1 MKPAESIVGQGL
13 VIEGTFEGNGSIRLA
28 GRLKGQVVI
37 TGDVT
42 VDPDGAIEGDVK
54 ADRVRIAG
62 HAKANILAASAIE
75 VSGSASIVGEIKA
88 PTVQVNAG
96 AKIRGS
102 IDTGWTNTD
111 HQDQS
116 AHRPADEAESL

>member
-13 VIEGTFEGNGSIRLA
+13 IIEGKLEGNGSIRLA
-28 GRLKGQVVI
+28 GRLRGQVVI

-42 VDPDGAIEGDVK
+42 VDADGAIEGDVK

-62 HAKANILAASAIE
+62 HAAANILAASAVE
-75 VSGSASIVGEIKA
+75 LAESASVVGEVKA

-102 IDTGWTNTD
+102 IDSGG
-111 HQDQS
+111 
-116 AHRPADEAESL
+116 PAGPTEPNEIV

>member
-13 VIEGTFEGNGSIRLA
+13 IIEGKLEGNGSIRLA
-28 GRLKGQVVI
+28 GRLRGQVVI

-42 VDPDGAIEGDVK
+42 VDADGAIEGDVK

-62 HAKANILAASAIE
+62 HAVANILAASAIE
-75 VSGSASIVGEIKA
+75 LAESASVVGEVKA
-88 PTVQVNAG
+88 PTLQVNAG

-102 IDTGWTNTD
+102 VESGG
-111 HQDQS
+111 
-116 AHRPADEAESL
+116 PAGTTELNQIVEPREAGER

>member
-1 MKPAESIVGQGL
+1 
-13 VIEGTFEGNGSIRLA
+13 
-28 GRLKGQVVI
+28 
-37 TGDVT
+37 
-42 VDPDGAIEGDVK
+42 VK

-75 VSGSASIVGEIKA
+75 LSGSASVVGEIKA

-102 IDTGWTNTD
+102 VDTGWTDKD

-116 AHRPADEAESL
+116 EHRPADEAESL

>member
-1 MKPAESIVGQGL
+1 MKSAESIVGQGL
-13 VIEGTFEGNGSIRLA
+13 VIEGQLEGNGSIRLA

-42 VDPDGAIEGDVK
+42 VDPDGAIEGAVK

-62 HAKANILAASAIE
+62 HAKANILAASVIE
-75 VSGSASIVGEIKA
+75 LTGSASVVGDVKA

-102 IDTGWTNTD
+102 VYSGWTDND

-116 AHRPADEAESL
+116 DRPADEVDSL